1 MIEGVLVVVMWGVR
15 GGGELPGKGGRGWH
29 RDVQDRTPSCLLHKP
44 HHILLPQ
51 LLWRTQGAE
60 RCAPSGGDYVECCEG
75 FFTLISD
82 HRARIP
88 SARKKKTHGMLSLS
102 LSARSVSKE
111 QWRHRSF
118 TMSCLDVMYP
128 AYGHYAPYA
137 PTAPAFINSLQV
149 GSEQIFI
156 CLCDISSYF
165 QCSRGSGGR

>member
-1 MIEGVLVVVMWGVR
+1 MPCDSGSVGSGDVGD
-15 GGGELPGKGGRGWH
+15 GGEPGKGGRGWH

-51 LLWRTQGAE
+51 LLWRTRGAE
-60 RCAPSGGDYVECCEG
+60 RCAPSGVTMSCLAKA
-75 FFTLISD
+75 FSD
-82 HRARIP
+82 W
-88 SARKKKTHGMLSLS
+88 SATTEPVSLLQKKNPVMLSLS
-102 LSARSVSKE
+102 LSARSVSTE

-149 GSEQIFI
+149 GSE
-156 CLCDISSYF
+156 
-165 QCSRGSGGR
+165 